1 MFIYINDVIVKID
14 DIHFTVINKND
25 TLIYSK

>member
-14 DIHFTVINKND
+14 DINFTVINKKD